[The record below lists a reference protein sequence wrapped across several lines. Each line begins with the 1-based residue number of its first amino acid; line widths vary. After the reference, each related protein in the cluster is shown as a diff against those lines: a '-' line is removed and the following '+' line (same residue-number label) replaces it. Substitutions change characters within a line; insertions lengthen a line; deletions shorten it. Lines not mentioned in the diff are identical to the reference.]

1 MRVLSK
7 ADEQAGTEYQAQGD
21 PMTDRDFWI
30 AIRRALIMFI
40 RAIEKR
46 YDIKPLD
53 GEDIVKLP

>member
-1 MRVLSK
+1 
-7 ADEQAGTEYQAQGD
+7 
-21 PMTDRDFWI
+21 MTDRDFWI

-53 GEDIVKLP
+53 AEDIVKLP